1 MHYAVSLVQ
10 LKISR
15 DRYNLNW
22 ISWNNFIG
30 DKSFNNEGYDK
41 GKRIRKASRV
51 SYSL

>member
-41 GKRIRKASRV
+41 EKNQKSITR
-51 SYSL
+51 L